1 MVRES
6 NILSAFNEFELGRLG
21 LKSSFGSV
29 AIISTIA
36 MFSIASNELKIIILR
51 IISASPGSDVDLTSI
66 IQLGNGVSMGKNE
79 DSNFPVF
86 NFDTGHNVVENALD
100 VFENSLPSEF
110 SIQVHLK

>member
-1 MVRES
+1 MLQSGSDRLVLE
-6 NILSAFNEFELGRLG
+6 NEPPSHKLR
-21 LKSSFGSV
+21 
-29 AIISTIA
+29 TC
-36 MFSIASNELKIIILR
+36 NLKIIL
-51 IISASPGSDVDLTSI
+51 ASPGSDVDLTSI
-66 IQLGNGVSMGKNE
+66 IQLGNGVSMGKNL

>member
-1 MVRES
+1 
-6 NILSAFNEFELGRLG
+6 
-21 LKSSFGSV
+21 
-29 AIISTIA
+29 
-36 MFSIASNELKIIILR
+36 
-51 IISASPGSDVDLTSI
+51 
-66 IQLGNGVSMGKNE
+66 MGKNL

>member
-1 MVRES
+1 MHRSTGLILDDLCPRLIES
-6 NILSAFNEFELGRLG
+6 IQRCPATIC
-21 LKSSFGSV
+21 KT
-29 AIISTIA
+29 ISLI
-36 MFSIASNELKIIILR
+36 SK

-66 IQLGNGVSMGKNE
+66 IQLGNGVSMGKNL

>member
-1 MVRES
+1 MSEAARRRPWCPALFRTVS
-6 NILSAFNEFELGRLG
+6 L
-21 LKSSFGSV
+21 
-29 AIISTIA
+29 IS
-36 MFSIASNELKIIILR
+36 K

-66 IQLGNGVSMGKNE
+66 IQLGNGVSMGKNL